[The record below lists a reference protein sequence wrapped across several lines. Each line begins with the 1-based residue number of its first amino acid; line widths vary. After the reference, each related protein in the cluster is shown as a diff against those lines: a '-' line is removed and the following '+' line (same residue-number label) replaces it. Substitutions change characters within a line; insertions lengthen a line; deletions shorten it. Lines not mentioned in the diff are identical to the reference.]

1 MLGRL
6 TRFDTT
12 LASQTTESDA
22 VPSASPRHSSLSRP
36 AVELMLIDTPG
47 SGSSVGKDKG

>member
-6 TRFDTT
+6 TRFGTT

-22 VPSASPRHSSLSRP
+22 ISISSPRHSSLPRP
-36 AVELMLIDTPG
+36 AVELMSIDTSG